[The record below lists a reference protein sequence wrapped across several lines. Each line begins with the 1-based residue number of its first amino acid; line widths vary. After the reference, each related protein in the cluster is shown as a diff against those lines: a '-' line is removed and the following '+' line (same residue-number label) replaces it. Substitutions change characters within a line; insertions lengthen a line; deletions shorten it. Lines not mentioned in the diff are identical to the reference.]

1 MEHQLSS
8 IENSNMDEVSNQ
20 FHKLYFNVDVAERK
34 GDRGNQEV
42 IQCYFWFGKALSGRL
57 AVLLKSNPP
66 QTAHTK
72 LNKEVKEKLPKN
84 TKDTMVRKRTIF
96 SVKLVKIK
104 LSGLNLLL
112 HLVFQI

>member
-1 MEHQLSS
+1 
-8 IENSNMDEVSNQ
+8 MDEVSNQ

-42 IQCYFWFGKALSGRL
+42 IQCYFWFGKALSDRL

-84 TKDTMVRKRTIF
+84 TKDTMVRKRTDTARKIYDIF
-96 SVKLVKIK
+96 SKIGEDKIK
-104 LSGLNLLL
+104 RIKLL
-112 HLVFQI
+112 HLVFQR

>member
-1 MEHQLSS
+1 
-8 IENSNMDEVSNQ
+8 MDEVSNQ

-42 IQCYFWFGKALSGRL
+42 IQCYFWFGKALSDRL

-72 LNKEVKEKLPKN
+72 LNKEVKEKLLGN
-84 TKDTMVRKRTIF
+84 TKDAMVHKRTEKFMIF

-104 LSGLNLLL
+104 LSGSNLLL
-112 HLVFQI
+112 HPVFQI